1 MDQDTWNGKTDN
13 ARSANEK
20 QDSRTD
26 SQTVQGDAFARTRV
40 LLVEDE
46 SLIAELI
53 CEAFEE
59 HGFCVHSV
67 SNAAD
72 ALNHLSGGGE
82 VDVLFTDINLPGEL
96 DGAALAAKARCMK
109 PDLPVIYASGRWGLL
124 EELRR
129 LPLSKTLQKPY
140 STARACAAV
149 EGLMSDRI
157 AMLQRAAASQQVM
170 AS

>member
-13 ARSANEK
+13 ARSADEK
-20 QDSRTD
+20 QDT
-26 SQTVQGDAFARTRV
+26 QNPQGDVSAPTRV

-72 ALNHLSGGGE
+72 ALDHLCGGGE

-96 DGAALAAKARCMK
+96 DGAALAEKARGLK

-149 EGLMSDRI
+149 EGLMSDRM
-157 AMLQRAAASQQVM
+157 AMLQRAAASQRAM